1 MALTPEQIEGIREA
15 AGQIAEPVASW
26 LLQDI
31 TERIALAGKMTSTAA
46 YEVYRAEALGQ
57 ARRAL
62 KKYLKGQLGLSN
74 RQLRQLFRQ
83 AAKLAGE
90 GDYRRAGKA
99 FDFAESD
106 IARMA
111 EAAAALAQKDFTNLT
126 QTLGMTAPDGRAYP
140 LQETY
145 RKAMDHAFERVFTGA
160 QDYQGVIREATTR
173 LAARGVEVI
182 GYESGVHTSL
192 EAAARRN
199 IMGGMGL
206 LVEQI
211 ARRNHDELGC
221 NGWEIS
227 AHAGSAPDHEP
238 YQGRQYSDA
247 EFLALNGTA
256 ERPGKLKRRIG
267 TLNCG
272 HIASPIILGV
282 DSPQYSAA
290 ELAEMQRQNA
300 EGITYEG
307 RHYTG
312 YEATQMQRRLERA
325 IRLQKRRAKVA
336 ETAGD
341 KEALLNA
348 RICQRVLSQRYTECS
363 AAAGLRTQQQRL
375 EIAGFKSSPTG
386 PVLMGSAAGASDITL
401 QGQTL
406 YSVTDEA
413 VEAVPKPFFRA
424 LTGSGN
430 AQAQEY
436 ARGVLRAVQGLP
448 EGTEATVSFTLDGK
462 TFRRAAGTTGQMRV
476 RVQDLAAP
484 YISLHNHA
492 SNGILSP
499 EDVFTLLRHDR
510 MRGIGAVGNKGA
522 LFTCEKV
529 FGYNRELAKSWYL
542 RLKKKYP
549 LYKGGPQLDE
559 VLRQRSAF
567 AEELRR
573 DGVKYGLLFSG

>member
-1 MALTPEQIEGIREA
+1 MALTPEQIEGIRET
-15 AGQIAEPVASW
+15 AGQIAEPVVSW

-31 TERIALAGKMTSTAA
+31 TERVSLAGKMTGTAA
-46 YEVYRAEALGQ
+46 YEIYRAEALGQ

-62 KKYLKGQLGLSN
+62 KKYLKRQLGLSN

-83 AAKLAGE
+83 AARLAGE
-90 GDYRRAGKA
+90 DDYRRAGQA

-126 QTLGMTAPDGRAYP
+126 QTLGMTAPDSKAYP

-145 RKAMDHAFERVFTGA
+145 RRAMDHAFERVFTGA
-160 QDYQGVIREATTR
+160 QDYQSAIREATAQ
-173 LAARGVEVI
+173 LAARGVTVI
-182 GYESGVHTSL
+182 DYESGVHTSL
-192 EAAARRN
+192 EAATRRN
-199 IMGGMGL
+199 VMGGMGL

-211 ARRNHDELGC
+211 EQRNHDELGC

-227 AHAGSAPDHEP
+227 AHHNSAPDHEP

-247 EFLALNGTA
+247 AFLALNGTA
-256 ERPGKLKRRIG
+256 ERPGRLKRRIG

-282 DSPQYSAA
+282 DSPQYSEA
-290 ELAEMQRQNA
+290 ELAEMRRKNA

-325 IRLQKRRAKVA
+325 IRVQKRRVKVA

-341 KEALLNA
+341 KQALLTA
-348 RICQRVLSQRYTECS
+348 RVRQRVLNQRYAEFS

-375 EIAGFKSSPTG
+375 EIAGFKSSSTG
-386 PVLMGSAAGASDITL
+386 PVLMEATAGASDITV

-424 LTGSGN
+424 LTGNGN

-448 EGTEATVSFTLDGK
+448 EGTEATISFTLDGK
-462 TFRRAAGTTGQMRV
+462 TFRRAAGTSGEMRV

-499 EDVFTLLRHDR
+499 EDVFTLLSHDR

-529 FGYNRELAKSWYL
+529 FGYSQERAKSWYRLL
-542 RLKKKYP
+542 RKQYPKYQESSNAGIAQRIAFAQA
-549 LYKGGPQLDE
+549 LRKGGE
-559 VLRQRSAF
+559 
-567 AEELRR
+567 
-573 DGVKYGLLFSG
+573 KYGLHFVG